1 MDSVELLL
9 DAGGEDLLHRDWEA
23 LRQAGLPSQA
33 RHTAASNRPHITLL
47 AARRIPDE
55 YDGAL
60 AALADALP
68 LPIHTAGLVL
78 FPTRR
83 GLVLARLG
91 VVSGA
96 LLELHCA
103 VHRVLAEV
111 PEIAG
116 NCVPDRWVPHLT
128 LARGMD
134 PAQVAHATGLLPADH
149 GQLLLTTLRRWD
161 SHEKAT
167 TVLGSG
173 EERGDQD
180 E

>member
-55 YDGAL
+55 FDGAL

-83 GLVLARLG
+83 GQVLARLG
-91 VVSGA
+91 VVSAA
-96 LLELHCA
+96 LLELHRT
-103 VHRVLAEV
+103 VHRALGEV
-111 PEIAG
+111 PDIAA
-116 NCVPDRWVPHLT
+116 NCVPDRWVPHIT
-128 LARGMD
+128 LARGMS
-134 PAQVAHATGLLPADH
+134 PAQVTEAVDLLPADH
-149 GQLLLTTLRRWD
+149 GRLLLTTVRRWD
-161 SHEKAT
+161 SHEKT
-167 TVLGSG
+167 TAMLGSG
-173 EERGDQD
+173 QERGHQN